1 MSKIRKILVKIFEC
15 PKRAPEV
22 PRTWDRCRK
31 MVFRSIFGE
40 ITNVFNSKN
49 FGSKFSNVQKGPQRS
64 LEHGIDVEKW
74 FLDRFSAK
82 LRMSKIRIFLVKSFE
97 CPQRAPEVPRT
108 WDRCRKMVFKSI
120 SAKLRMSLI
129 LKILVKIFEC
139 PKRAPEVSRTW
150 DRCRKMVFRSI
161 FDGVNYDMSK
171 NSKIFGQNFRMS
183 KKGPRG
189 PQNMGSMQKN
199 GFQIDF
205 RRSNDRMSK
214 NSKFFFKIFEC
225 PKWAPEVPT
234 TWDRCRKMVFRSIFG
249 EIMNV

>member
-1 MSKIRKILVKIFEC
+1 MSKIRIFLVKIFEC
-15 PKRAPEV
+15 PQRAPEV
-22 PRTWDRCRK
+22 PRTWDQCRK

-82 LRMSKIRIFLVKSFE
+82 LRMSKIRIFLVKIFE

-108 WDRCRKMVFKSI
+108 WDRCRKMVF
-120 SAKLRMSLI
+120 
-129 LKILVKIFEC
+129 
-139 PKRAPEVSRTW
+139 
-150 DRCRKMVFRSI
+150 RSI
-161 FDGVNYDMSK
+161 FGEITNVF
-171 NSKIFGQNFRMS
+171 NSKLFFKNFRMS

-189 PQNMGSMQKN
+189 LQNMGSMQKN

-205 RRSNDRMSK
+205 RRNYECLKFEYFWSKFSNVHKVPQRSLEHGIDVEKWFLDRFSAKLRMSLIR
-214 NSKFFFKIFEC
+214 KFLVKIFEC
-225 PKWAPEVPT
+225 PKRAPEVP
-234 TWDRCRKMVFRSIFG
+234 
-249 EIMNV
+249 